1 MYIFD
6 LDEGKKTRS
15 ILKGKISVECSKFIK
30 RRSTLDAAKGFKRK
44 DLTSSFFIYFGLN
57 ELSAEMIIFI
67 IFDNS

>member
-30 RRSTLDAAKGFKRK
+30 RGSTLDAAKGLKRI
-44 DLTSSFFIYFGLN
+44 DLTSSFFIYF
-57 ELSAEMIIFI
+57 
-67 IFDNS
+67 